1 MADFRQGER
10 SGLTAKPLDDR
21 TPILRAM
28 LNPKS
33 IALIGVTETT
43 TSVGRT
49 VMENLRFSGGSRF
62 PVNLP
67 GVPKAELLLS

>member
-1 MADFRQGER
+1 MSNSVRPHAANPP
-10 SGLTAKPLDDR
+10 SPVDDR
-21 TPILRAM
+21 RPILHAM

-33 IALIGVTETT
+33 IALIGATEAT

-49 VMENLRFSGGSRF
+49 VMENLRSSGGSRF

>member
-1 MADFRQGER
+1 MSNSVRPHAANPPR
-10 SGLTAKPLDDR
+10 PVDDR

-33 IALIGVTETT
+33 IALIGATEAT

-49 VMENLRFSGGSRF
+49 LMENLRSSGGSRF

-67 GVPKAELLLS
+67 GVLKAELLLS

>member
-1 MADFRQGER
+1 
-10 SGLTAKPLDDR
+10 
-21 TPILRAM
+21 M

-33 IALIGVTETT
+33 IALIGATEAT

-49 VMENLRFSGGSRF
+49 LMENLRSSAGSRF

-67 GVPKAELLLS
+67 GVLKAELLLS

>member
-1 MADFRQGER
+1 MSNSVRLHAANPP
-10 SGLTAKPLDDR
+10 SPVDDR
-21 TPILRAM
+21 RPILHAM

-33 IALIGVTETT
+33 TALIGATEAT

-49 VMENLRFSGGSRF
+49 VMENLRSSGGSRF